1 MSNSTELPDA
11 VIGTAEPS
19 SSRIM
24 LVLLTVVAI
33 GMFGLFSTIFG
44 WDNIPVI
51 GDIVPLMANLGG
63 SGIWYYL
70 LGFIIGIGAIVST
83 LAGEVISQYFSSL
96 PLLGFQ
102 HFISRKEL
110 AQWPIQCANLG
121 YSFSTR
127 HQQVSLTFSM
137 MKRAVGQRPG

>member
-24 LVLLTVVAI
+24 LVLLSVVAI

-51 GDIVPLMANLGG
+51 GDVVPLMSNLGG

-83 LAGEVISQYFSSL
+83 LAGEVISGVGDLDGSSFYRIIF
-96 PLLGFQ
+96 PLYYSRFFNILSPKRNWYNGRPNAPIRP
-102 HFISRKEL
+102 ISP
-110 AQWPIQCANLG
+110 Q
-121 YSFSTR
+121 
-127 HQQVSLTFSM
+127 
-137 MKRAVGQRPG
+137 

>member
-1 MSNSTELPDA
+1 MPLFDGWLSECLSPRFKSQTCPSRIHLGDAMSNSTELPDA

-24 LVLLTVVAI
+24 LVLLSVVAI

-51 GDIVPLMANLGG
+51 GDIVPLMSNLGG

-70 LGFIIGIGAIVST
+70 LGFIIGIGAIAST
-83 LAGEVISQYFSSL
+83 LAGEVIS
-96 PLLGFQ
+96 
-102 HFISRKEL
+102 K
-110 AQWPIQCANLG
+110 
-121 YSFSTR
+121 
-127 HQQVSLTFSM
+127 
-137 MKRAVGQRPG
+137 

>member
-24 LVLLTVVAI
+24 LVLLSVVAI

-51 GDIVPLMANLGG
+51 GDIVPLMSKTLNSKIVNL
-63 SGIWYYL
+63 
-70 LGFIIGIGAIVST
+70 
-83 LAGEVISQYFSSL
+83 
-96 PLLGFQ
+96 
-102 HFISRKEL
+102 FISLVNRL
-110 AQWPIQCANLG
+110 N
-121 YSFSTR
+121 
-127 HQQVSLTFSM
+127 
-137 MKRAVGQRPG
+137 

>member
-19 SSRIM
+19 SSRIV
-24 LVLLTVVAI
+24 LVLLSVVTI

-51 GDIVPLMANLGG
+51 GDIVPLMSNLGG

-70 LGFIIGIGAIVST
+70 LGFIVGLGAIVST
-83 LAGEVISQYFSSL
+83 LAGEV
-96 PLLGFQ
+96 
-102 HFISRKEL
+102 L
-110 AQWPIQCANLG
+110 AD
-121 YSFSTR
+121 
-127 HQQVSLTFSM
+127 
-137 MKRAVGQRPG
+137 